1 MFGGAPNS
9 ITMSKKATEQSQKI
23 ADRRKHVE
31 MRMKKFGMGKTSLVV
46 GGEHENYQFIPIGIP
61 EIDAELKTELLDGSI
76 HNGLLRGTIIEFCGP
91 SQSAKT
97 YTAYHFA
104 KEHQAK
110 GLRVLFIDAERGYY
124 EPRAV
129 QLGVNIEDSD
139 LWELVKVSV
148 SAETIGDY
156 LVECVNSGEYGLIIL
171 DSIATLVPD
180 ADFEKSLED
189 NAKVGAHAQFMGR
202 LLKKLASSKMEENLT
217 TVVLINQFRAG
228 AGAMPNTMVD
238 KSTGGKAVEYWTR
251 IRLWFSRINGKAGMV
266 LDSDNNVIGGKSR
279 CLIQK
284 TKTGGQDKTAIFNV
298 FFVPADNDVVG
309 EFLFTAC
316 NHKDFEGLLTYTTPR
331 GEKQKHFRYVDPD
344 TGEVLTTPDKYEF
357 CRMVQVSGP
366 PEKRPRT
373 DKSETMFDYMLA
385 RLKYTET
392 QKQTLLATIANPPM
406 ETAAAVDDS
415 ETADG
420 SEA

>member
-1 MFGGAPNS
+1 
-9 ITMSKKATEQSQKI
+9 MSKNNNKKLNEQDQKI

-31 MRMKKFGMGKTSLVV
+31 MRMKKYGMGKASLVV
-46 GGEHENYQFIPIGIP
+46 GGEHENYKFIKVGIP
-61 EIDAELKTELLDGSI
+61 EIDAELRTEDLDGNV
-76 HNGLLRGTIIEFCGP
+76 HHGLLRGTIIEFCGP

-97 YTAYHFA
+97 YTAYHVA
-104 KEHQAK
+104 KGHQAE

-148 SAETIGDY
+148 SAETVGDY

-171 DSIATLVPD
+171 DSIATLVPE

-202 LLKKLASSKMEENLT
+202 LLKKLAASKMEENLT
-217 TVVLINQFRAG
+217 TVLLINQFRAG

-251 IRLWFSRINGKAGMV
+251 IRLWFNRINGKAGML
-266 LDSDNNVIGGKSR
+266 LDSEGNQIGGKSR

-284 TKTGGQDKTAIFNV
+284 TKTGGQDKVAVFPV
-298 FFVPADNDVVG
+298 FFVQADNDVVG
-309 EFLFTAC
+309 EFLFTAV
-316 NHKDFEGLLTYTTPR
+316 NHKEFQGILAHAQVK
-331 GEKQKHFRYVDPD
+331 GEKSKHFRYVDPD
-344 TGEVLTTPDKYEF
+344 TGEVISTPDKYEF
-357 CRMVQVSGP
+357 CRLIALAGP
-366 PEKRPRT
+366 PAKRVKT
-373 DKSETMFDYMLA
+373 DKSDNMFDYMMA
-385 RLKYTET
+385 RLKYSDA
-392 QKQTLLATIANPPM
+392 QKENLLATLANPPA
-406 ETAAAVDDS
+406 ETAVTDS
-415 ETADG
+415 E
-420 SEA
+420 EEV